1 MTKFKR
7 TNKLPMEEIIVVK
20 GNLAPPTGKFTTSGS
35 SLNFAAANQLG
46 ILSWDFDSSVRALG
60 NFIQSGDDSNEV
72 QAIKIVG
79 STPASLNVN
88 LADPWQANDQ
98 AYLQSGIIRKTNIRS
113 VAVKKARYAQYGGQV
128 ITDFTAPLNDTAYSA
143 TLRLLSVKNDR
154 WFGDNDEVISA
165 TSGPA
170 VNFTTLGTTNPLD
183 YVLQRLAY
191 NFNLQSK
198 AVSVTNNGLK
208 KGNRN
213 FVVFGVKLAGGSGVV
228 LNNVAPG
235 TSIPF
240 MTVNGVS
247 NTLVADIPLVQTLAY
262 LVQDS
267 ADLLGT
273 STIENIDITT
283 AGAAA
288 KIDALIV
295 VGLPRTLAA
304 AYDDVEQAQTKPEI
318 NLAGGFRLQATPF
331 TVTNCA
337 PNEGTGQGSKWLIN
351 WRHRAGLVTHTKQI
365 QPMGDYF
372 IEGKSYIDPDNLYAS
387 YIIEYFDTEEVL
399 SGTEVSPKRIVLLFR
414 NEVASA
420 FTINVANVVTR
431 IAGGNTPINII
442 TSNDAGTGTAGTT
455 LVTAVEAILTAW
467 LEHARTT
474 GNPFTVTGDAVAG
487 GAYLS

>member
-7 TNKLPMEEIIVVK
+7 TNKLPMEDILVVK
-20 GNLAPPTGKFTTSGS
+20 GNVAPPTGKFTTSGS
-35 SLNFAAANQLG
+35 ALNISDGQWAP
-46 ILSWDFDSSVRALG
+46 LSWDFDSSVRSLG
-60 NFIQSGDDSNEV
+60 NYIQSGDDSNEV
-72 QAIKIVG
+72 QAIKVVLG
-79 STPASLNVN
+79 TPASSNVN
-88 LADPWQANDQ
+88 LADPWQAGDQ
-98 AYLQSGIIRKTNIRS
+98 AYLQSGVIRKTNIRS

-128 ITDFTAPLNDTAYSA
+128 ITDFTTPLNDTQYTA
-143 TLRLLSVKNDR
+143 TLRLLSVRNDR
-154 WFGDNDEVISA
+154 YFGDNDEVISA
-165 TSGPA
+165 TAGAA

-213 FVVFGVKLAGGSGVV
+213 FLVFGVKLAGGSGQV
-228 LNNVAPG
+228 LNTIAPG

-247 NTLVADIPLVQTLAY
+247 NTYTADIPLVQSLAY

-295 VGLPRTLAA
+295 VGLPHTLAA
-304 AYDDVEQAQTKPEI
+304 AYDDVEQAQTKPEL
-318 NLAGGFRLQATPF
+318 NLGGGFRLQATPF
-331 TVTNCA
+331 TVTNVA

-351 WRHRAGLVTHTKQI
+351 WRHRAGLNVHTKQI
-365 QPMGDYF
+365 QPMGDWF
-372 IEGKSYIDPDNLYAS
+372 IEGKSYINPDYLYAS
-387 YIIEYFDTEEVL
+387 YIIEYYDTEETL
-399 SGTEVSPKRIVLLFR
+399 TGTEVDPKRLVLLFR
-414 NEVASA
+414 NEVASS

-431 IAGGNTPINII
+431 IAAGNSPINII

-455 LVTAVEAILTAW
+455 MVTAVENILTAW

-487 GAYLS
+487 GTYLS

>member
-35 SLNFAAANQLG
+35 GLNFAADGQWAA
-46 ILSWDFDSSVRALG
+46 LSWDFDSSVRALG
-60 NFIQSGDDSNEV
+60 NYLQSGDDSNEV

-79 STPASLNVN
+79 ATPASSNVN
-88 LADPWQANDQ
+88 LADPWEAGDK
-98 AYLQSGIIRKTNIRS
+98 AYLQSGVIRKTNIHS
-113 VAVKKARYAQYGGQV
+113 VAVKKARYAQNGGQV
-128 ITDFTAPLNDTAYSA
+128 ITGFTAPINDTAYSA
-143 TLRLLSVKNDR
+143 TLRLLSVRNDR
-154 WFGDNDEVISA
+154 YYGDNDEVISA
-165 TSGPA
+165 TAGPA

-191 NFNLQSK
+191 NFNVQSK
-198 AVSVTNNGLK
+198 VMGAVNGLK
-208 KGNRN
+208 RGNRN

-228 LNNVAPG
+228 LNNIAPG

-247 NTLVADIPLVQTLAY
+247 NTYVADIPLVQTLAY

-267 ADLLGT
+267 AGLLGT

-295 VGLPRTLAA
+295 VGLPHKTAV
-304 AYDDVEQAQTKPEI
+304 AYDEVEQVQVKPEL

-331 TVTNCA
+331 VVTNCV

-351 WRHRAGLVTHTKQI
+351 WRHRAGLITHTKQI
-365 QPMGDYF
+365 QPMGDWF
-372 IEGKSYIDPDNLYAS
+372 IEGKNYINPDYLYAS
-387 YIIEYFDTEEVL
+387 YIIEYFDTEETL
-399 SGTEVSPKRIVLLFR
+399 TSTEQSPKRIVLLFR
-414 NEVASA
+414 NEVSSA

-431 IAGGNTPINII
+431 IAAGNTPINII

-455 LVTAVEAILTAW
+455 MVTAVEAVLTAW